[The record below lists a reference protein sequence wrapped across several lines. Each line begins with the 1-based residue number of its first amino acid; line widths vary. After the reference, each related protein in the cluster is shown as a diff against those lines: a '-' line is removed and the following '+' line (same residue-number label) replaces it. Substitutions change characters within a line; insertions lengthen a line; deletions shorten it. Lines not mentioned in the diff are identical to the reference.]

1 MLFFK
6 RRIFKCSCQTAC
18 KLAELFKRHLMLLCL
33 ILGQIVRCVI
43 HLEIS
48 IIMDA
53 G

>member
-1 MLFFK
+1 MPLLSAAFLSALAK
-6 RRIFKCSCQTAC
+6 P
-18 KLAELFKRHLMLLCL
+18 LAELFKRHLMLLCL